1 VENSD
6 LNNIKYI
13 IQRMLL
19 LKDINQRDLT
29 KAELLDDRV
38 NDIIKYFYNTNQFR
52 EGKILEIL
60 QHGVLIVKNKHN
72 VTNDRIYK
80 PYVILNMTLLERKIT
95 DNLIEI
101 ARNEFENNQNEKI
114 NILQQQIN
122 KINNSM
128 NYILN
133 ILYMLFLSIVIYKI
147 SCF

>member
-1 VENSD
+1 
-6 LNNIKYI
+6 
-13 IQRMLL
+13 MLL

>member
-1 VENSD
+1 
-6 LNNIKYI
+6 
-13 IQRMLL
+13 MLL

-29 KAELLDDRV
+29 KAELLEDRV
-38 NDIIKYFYNTNQFR
+38 NDIIKYFHNGNQFR

-60 QHGVLIVKNKHN
+60 HHGTLVVKNKHN

-80 PYVILNMTLLERKIT
+80 AHVILNMTLLERKIT

-101 ARNEFENNQNEKI
+101 ARNEYEVNQNEKI

-122 KINNSM
+122 KMNNGM

-133 ILYMLFLSIVIYKI
+133 ILYIIFLSMVIYKI
-147 SCF
+147 LYFF

>member
-1 VENSD
+1 MENSD

-13 IQRMLL
+13 IQQMLL

-29 KAELLDDRV
+29 KAELLEDRV
-38 NDIIKYFYNTNQFR
+38 NDIIKYFYSTNQFR

-80 PYVILNMTLLERKIT
+80 AHIILNMTLLERKIT

-101 ARNEFENNQNEKI
+101 ARNEKF
-114 NILQQQIN
+114 NIFQEQIN
-122 KINNSM
+122 KINNGM

-133 ILYMLFLSIVIYKI
+133 ILYMIFISMIIYNI
-147 SCF
+147 Q

>member
-13 IQRMLL
+13 IQQMLL

-29 KAELLDDRV
+29 KAELLEDRV
-38 NDIIKYFYNTNQFR
+38 NDIIKYFYSTNQFR

-80 PYVILNMTLLERKIT
+80 AHIILNMTLLERKIT

-101 ARNEFENNQNEKI
+101 ARNEKF
-114 NILQQQIN
+114 NIFQEQIN
-122 KINNSM
+122 KINNGM

-133 ILYMLFLSIVIYKI
+133 ILYMIFISMIIYKI
-147 SCF
+147 LYFF